1 MHHSPFGCASAT
13 ISTSVALSTA
23 NVKSIVAMA
32 NRAAK
37 LLLSVMLLG
46 AALASSQT
54 AYAEEK
60 FVAVLHLLTTKGTY
74 EKNVITTTADGVSR
88 MECELRREAWLKEF
102 GPMFD
107 MASAQLQKE
116 SGKSTAYKVVCEK
129 KLN

>member
-1 MHHSPFGCASAT
+1 MVRFDQATTALTIAVLAVSSPAIAH
-13 ISTSVALSTA
+13 A
-23 NVKSIVAMA
+23 
-32 NRAAK
+32 
-37 LLLSVMLLG
+37 
-46 AALASSQT
+46 Q
-54 AYAEEK
+54 EK

-74 EKNVITTTADGVSR
+74 EKNVITTTADGVSQ

-129 KLN
+129 KPN